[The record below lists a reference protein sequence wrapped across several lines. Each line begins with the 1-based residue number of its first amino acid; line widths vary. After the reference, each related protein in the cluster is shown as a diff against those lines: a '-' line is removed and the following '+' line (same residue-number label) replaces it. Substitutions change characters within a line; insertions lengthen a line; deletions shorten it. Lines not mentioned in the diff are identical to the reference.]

1 MKFDTR
7 ATLPIKII
15 TSILQKFQGR
25 GVHKLWFFKPARF
38 SQIEN
43 FKNVFFSSFN
53 VRFDQFLPQY
63 GQPMIPR
70 IVVFGPILNSL
81 DASILSNE
89 FFVVNFT
96 FVFRSSR
103 HPSPPN
109 MLFYIKG
116 HRKNIFITSIFIVH
130 IHVHVLICFLVLKD
144 LFLDFRIVFAFCF
157 IIV

>member
-1 MKFDTR
+1 M
-7 ATLPIKII
+7 
-15 TSILQKFQGR
+15 
-25 GVHKLWFFKPARF
+25 F
-38 SQIEN
+38 SQIAN

-53 VRFDQFLPQY
+53 IRFDQFLPQY
-63 GQPMIPR
+63 GQPLIPR

-81 DASILSNE
+81 DASVLSNE
-89 FFVVNFT
+89 FLVVNLT

-116 HRKNIFITSIFIVH
+116 YRKNIFITSIFIVH

>member
-1 MKFDTR
+1 MFF
-7 ATLPIKII
+7 
-15 TSILQKFQGR
+15 SNSKFQ
-25 GVHKLWFFKPARF
+25 KC
-38 SQIEN
+38 
-43 FKNVFFSSFN
+43 FFSSFN

-63 GQPMIPR
+63 GQPMISR

-81 DASILSNE
+81 DSSVLLNE
-89 FFVVNFT
+89 FLVVNLT